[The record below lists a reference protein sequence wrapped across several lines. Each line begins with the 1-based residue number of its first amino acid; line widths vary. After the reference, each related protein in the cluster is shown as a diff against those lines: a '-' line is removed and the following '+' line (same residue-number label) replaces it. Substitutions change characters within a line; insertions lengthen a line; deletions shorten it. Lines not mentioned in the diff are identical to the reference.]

1 MARHHREQLIFLVLV
16 LLLFL
21 WAGWDSLDFP
31 DKAQTYPRT
40 VAFAAAFIAV
50 VELIAYS
57 IGMRS
62 QTSNASE
69 VSTLGTQFVKI
80 LPYLVWILAFYAT
93 IYVIGIIA
101 ASGLFVCLFLI
112 REGKAPWYY
121 AIGAGIVVIFFL
133 ITIEDVMSLKW
144 PRSLIDPLDLLGFG

>member
-1 MARHHREQLIFLVLV
+1 MARHHREQFIFLVLV

-50 VELIAYS
+50 VELIAYGIS
-57 IGMRS
+57 MRS
-62 QTSNASE
+62 QTSGASE

-80 LPYLVWILAFYAT
+80 LPYLIWILAFYAT

-112 REGKAPWYY
+112 REGNVPWYY

-144 PRSLIDPLDLLGFG
+144 PRSLIDPLELLGFG